1 VKKFT
6 VDIVIPVLNEEES
19 IEANIEKIV
28 QFTNTKIPT
37 EFQCH
42 IIIADNGSTDSTA
55 RIARKIESNNKG
67 KVSYH
72 RVARRGVGLAL
83 KSTWAN
89 SAADFVGYMDL
100 DLATDLNH
108 LPSALEALAY
118 NESDVVY
125 GTRLHRNSIVTG
137 RSVFRGAISRVF
149 NAILKQYLNT
159 SFSDGMCGFKF
170 LKRKYI
176 ATLLARGA
184 VSDGWFFC
192 TELLVIAEWRNLR
205 LYELPVAWKD
215 DPSSK
220 VKVGSLTLEYIKAM
234 RVLKRSRVHIK

>member
-6 VDIVIPVLNEEES
+6 VDIVIPVLNEEELL
-19 IEANIEKIV
+19 ETNIEKIV
-28 QFTNTKIPT
+28 NFINTKIST

-55 RIARKIESNNKG
+55 IIAKKIESNNYG
-67 KVSYH
+67 KVTYH
-72 RVARRGVGLAL
+72 RVAKRGVGLAL

-89 SAADFVGYMDL
+89 SDADFVGYMDL

-108 LPSALEALAY
+108 LSSALEALAY
-118 NESDVVY
+118 SESDVVY
-125 GTRLHRNSIVTG
+125 GTRLHKNSIVVG
-137 RSVFRGAISRVF
+137 RSVLRGVISRVF
-149 NAILKQYLNT
+149 NTILKYYLNI

-176 ATLLARGA
+176 PTLLARGA

-192 TELLVIAEWRNLR
+192 AEFLVVAEWANLR
-205 LYELPVAWKD
+205 LYELPVTWKD
-215 DPSSK
+215 DPISK

-234 RVLKRSRVHIK
+234 RVLKKSRVHFK

>member
-1 VKKFT
+1 MKKIT

-19 IEANIEKIV
+19 LEANIEKIV
-28 QFTNTKIPT
+28 IFTNTKIAA

-42 IIIADNGSTDSTA
+42 IIIADNGSTDSTEKIA
-55 RIARKIESNNKG
+55 KRIELDSDG

-83 KSTWAN
+83 KSVWTI
-89 SAADFVGYMDL
+89 SDADFVGYMDL

-125 GTRLHRNSIVTG
+125 GTRLNQYSIVTG
-137 RSVFRGAISRVF
+137 RSVLRGVISRVF
-149 NAILKQYLNT
+149 NTILKHYLNV

-170 LKRKYI
+170 LKREYI
-176 ATLLARGA
+176 PKLLAKGA

-192 TELLVIAEWRNLR
+192 TELLVVAEWLNLR
-205 LYELPVAWKD
+205 LYELPVNWKD
-215 DPSSK
+215 DPNSK
-220 VKVGSLTLEYIKAM
+220 VKVGSLTLEYI
-234 RVLKRSRVHIK
+234 